1 VAHFSQP
8 SVDTPHRSLSYL
20 AIKILLLAGSAVCS
34 GTVKFAYESPQCP
47 GLTFHM
53 YRAETVEEKDLRVRA
68 EKRAKRTE
76 QAAQVISLAILS
88 LLLIASSLFLFLTYT
103 GW

>member
-1 VAHFSQP
+1 
-8 SVDTPHRSLSYL
+8 
-20 AIKILLLAGSAVCS
+20 
-34 GTVKFAYESPQCP
+34 
-47 GLTFHM
+47 M